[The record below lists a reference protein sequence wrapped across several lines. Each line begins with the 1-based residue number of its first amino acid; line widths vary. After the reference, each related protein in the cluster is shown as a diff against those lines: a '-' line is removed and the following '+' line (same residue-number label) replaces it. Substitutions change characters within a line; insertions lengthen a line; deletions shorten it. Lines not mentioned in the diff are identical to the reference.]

1 MEIPD
6 SHKGLQTVAYFF
18 LTATKSATSAQ
29 QTQRFSDLRVILVVV
44 RSRYRV
50 LTLDRV
56 GPVPRDANRAH
67 QPYTYEVAKLGFSTT
82 LLRTVCGARESQI
95 SGTYRR

>member
-1 MEIPD
+1 
-6 SHKGLQTVAYFF
+6 LQTVAYFF

-44 RSRYRV
+44 RYRNLV

-56 GPVPRDANRAH
+56 GPIPGEPN
-67 QPYTYEVAKLGFSTT
+67 
-82 LLRTVCGARESQI
+82 
-95 SGTYRR
+95 